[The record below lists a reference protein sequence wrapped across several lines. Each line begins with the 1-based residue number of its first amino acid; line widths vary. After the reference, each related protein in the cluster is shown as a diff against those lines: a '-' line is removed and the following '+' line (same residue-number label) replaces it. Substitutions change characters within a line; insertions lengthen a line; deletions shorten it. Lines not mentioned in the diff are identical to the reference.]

1 MTTRAITCPVVT
13 ESAIYRQ
20 GRCTMA
26 NYKSV
31 RRSKGRPLSKETIK
45 NEVINRISNG
55 ESLLNICRDDKMPCR
70 DTIFEWLS
78 RDKEFSDK
86 YDRAREIR
94 ADRIFDEILEIADD
108 SSDDYVKGDEGEI
121 VLNREAIERAK
132 LKIDARKWILA
143 KMVPKKYSEKME
155 LEHSGSVTLPGF
167 MFREKRPEDQQ

>member
-1 MTTRAITCPVVT
+1 
-13 ESAIYRQ
+13 
-20 GRCTMA
+20 MA

-45 NEVINRISNG
+45 KEVINRISNG

-108 SSDDYVKGDEGEI
+108 SSDDYVKGDDGEV

-155 LEHSGSVTLPGF
+155 LEHSGSVALPGF
-167 MFREKRPEDQQ
+167 GFREKRPEDQQ

>member
-1 MTTRAITCPVVT
+1 M
-13 ESAIYRQ
+13 S
-20 GRCTMA
+20 
-26 NYKSV
+26 NYKAV
-31 RRSKGRPLSKETIK
+31 RKSRGRTLNKETVK
-45 NEVINRISNG
+45 REVIDRIAKG
-55 ESLLNICRDDKMPCR
+55 ESLLNICKDNKMPCR

-78 RDKEFSDK
+78 KDKSFSDK

-167 MFREKRPEDQQ
+167 TFREKRQEDQQ

>member
-1 MTTRAITCPVVT
+1 
-13 ESAIYRQ
+13 
-20 GRCTMA
+20 MA

-31 RRSKGRPLSKETIK
+31 RRSKGRPPSKETIK

-70 DTIFEWLS
+70 DTICEWLS
-78 RDKEFSDK
+78 KDKTFSDK
-86 YDRAREIR
+86 YERAREVR

-108 SSDDYVKGDEGEI
+108 SSGDYVKGDEGEI

-155 LEHSGSVTLPGF
+155 LEHSGSVALPGF
-167 MFREKRPEDQQ
+167 GFREKRPEDQQ

>member
-1 MTTRAITCPVVT
+1 M
-13 ESAIYRQ
+13 
-20 GRCTMA
+20 MA
-26 NYKSV
+26 NYKSA

-45 NEVINRISNG
+45 KEVINRISNG

-86 YDRAREIR
+86 YERAREIR

-108 SSDDYVKGDEGEI
+108 SSGDYFNGDDGGM

-167 MFREKRPEDQQ
+167 GFREKRPEDQQ

>member
-1 MTTRAITCPVVT
+1 
-13 ESAIYRQ
+13 
-20 GRCTMA
+20 MA

-31 RRSKGRPLSKETIK
+31 RRSKGRPPSKETIK

-55 ESLLNICRDDKMPCR
+55 ESLLNICKDNKMPCR
-70 DTIFEWLS
+70 DTIFEWIS
-78 RDKEFSDK
+78 KDKEFSDK

-108 SSDDYVKGDEGEI
+108 SSGDYVNGDDGCM

-155 LEHSGSVTLPGF
+155 LEHSGSVSLPGF
-167 MFREKRPEDQQ
+167 TFRDKRPEDQQ